1 MVENQ
6 NDEYFNEALGEQGY
20 LFLPATNNREVFLT
34 VKGDSKKFG
43 LRDRDYLRSDEIKKI
58 KKEHPK
64 YKILDLYTFENYL
77 YHPDNLAELDLPGFD
92 LAAYK
97 AEITEQKEEK
107 LLNIVA
113 EIGVARG
120 HYVEF

>member
-1 MVENQ
+1 
-6 NDEYFNEALGEQGY
+6 
-20 LFLPATNNREVFLT
+20 
-34 VKGDSKKFG
+34 
-43 LRDRDYLRSDEIKKI
+43 
-58 KKEHPK
+58 
-64 YKILDLYTFENYL
+64 
-77 YHPDNLAELDLPGFD
+77 LPGFD

-120 HYVEF
+120 HYVEFKECIKNDLNLNPIVEALKSREFDTFYAYFNMKKHYNKAYLTKFDYKKITLARTALFKRQILSILNS